1 MSLDLQIITLKLQIH
16 SEYEKYVVEKT
27 RIENLSMGYLL
38 VQSNNGNTRAMCEM
52 CLKITLKTRLTS
64 S

>member
-38 VQSNNGNTRAMCEM
+38 VQSNNGNTRAMYEI